1 MTENPKP
8 KAESRIPPR
17 DPKTKL
23 LGIDAELFGFA
34 AGRLRKK
41 ERTKDK
47 LAAVAQVLKG
57 VNPRDFIDVA
67 VYFLNQSKMPGLSL
81 KDVSLMGT
89 VLREGYRVRDIQLAI
104 DRAKEVARK
113 SGGTLA
119 AFAYVLPSLEL
130 VVSDPVRRDARVGGG
145 N

>member
-1 MTENPKP
+1 MTESSKL
-8 KAESRIPPR
+8 PP
-17 DPKTKL
+17 P
-23 LGIDAELFGFA
+23 GIDAELFGFA
-34 AGRLRKK
+34 AGHLRKK

-57 VNPRDFIDVA
+57 INQRDFVDVA
-67 VYFLNQSKMPGLSL
+67 VYWLNQSKMPGLSL

-104 DRAKEVARK
+104 ERAKEVARK

-119 AFAYVLPSLEL
+119 AFQYVLPSLEL
-130 VVSDPVRRDARVGGG
+130 VVSDPVRRDARVGGQ

>member
-1 MTENPKP
+1 MS
-8 KAESRIPPR
+8 ESRIPPR
-17 DPKTKL
+17 EVKTKL
-23 LGIDAELFGFA
+23 LGIDAELFAFA

-57 VNPRDFIDVA
+57 VNERDFIDVA

-104 DRAKEVARK
+104 GRAKEVARK

-119 AFAYVLPSLEL
+119 SFQYVLPSLEM
-130 VVSDPVRRDARVGGG
+130 VASDPIRRDARVGGRV
-145 N
+145 